1 LKQPKQALVPWIEL
15 TGSRDASDAA
25 VLEARIAVA
34 FAYGELGA
42 YGQSLERYQDAI
54 SAFDH
59 EDAALDESIAAIRAG
74 KLLDGLIEKNPGD
87 EMGWFWNIRDLP
99 AMPHAGHLTQ
109 VLARHEFQE
118 AFKNW
123 RDLRFLTKNLQGWA
137 DALALYKDMLANR
150 RQAYAERLPKVRE
163 QIGQLGI
170 EDRAKRRDELTAEVD
185 KAEAEG
191 DHAALVDAARRAQLD
206 RVADMRAIVERSG
219 NDPEIAAAAE
229 RVRRVAGALTWQLAQ
244 EHPDRLWN
252 ARKTLRTINTE
263 LELARARDDAL
274 AQAQRDEPAKQEQF
288 AARIAELEASLRG
301 MIPRVAALTLEQQGQ
316 VQELAVAELARQK
329 ERLVAYTTQ
338 ARFAVAQLYD
348 RAALAR
354 SPDDAGKP

>member
-1 LKQPKQALVPWIEL
+1 
-15 TGSRDASDAA
+15 
-25 VLEARIAVA
+25 
-34 FAYGELGA
+34 
-42 YGQSLERYQDAI
+42 
-54 SAFDH
+54 
-59 EDAALDESIAAIRAG
+59 
-74 KLLDGLIEKNPGD
+74 
-87 EMGWFWNIRDLP
+87 
-99 AMPHAGHLTQ
+99 
-109 VLARHEFQE
+109 
-118 AFKNW
+118 
-123 RDLRFLTKNLQGWA
+123 
-137 DALALYKDMLANR
+137 
-150 RQAYAERLPKVRE
+150 
-163 QIGQLGI
+163 
-170 EDRAKRRDELTAEVD
+170 LTAEVD

-252 ARKTLRTINTE
+252 ARKALRTINTE
-263 LELARARDDAL
+263 LELAHARDEEL
-274 AQAQRDEPAKQEQF
+274 AQAQRDEPARQEQF
-288 AARIAELEASLRG
+288 AARIAELEASVRG

-316 VQELAVAELARQK
+316 VQELAVAELTRQK

-354 SPDDAGKP
+354 NPDDASKP